1 MESRR
6 SATDTLLKL
15 SQGWAEYIRTTFAR
29 KSCSCDDPRSLILC
43 SRKATRERSVPD
55 IQPVLIGQNY
65 LIFPLTE
72 HDREELYI
80 AANDPFLWEQHPEKN
95 RWKRSVFDFYFDA
108 LVAAPGSVVF
118 VCEKDIRVVG
128 CSRIYQ
134 APNALDEWSIGST
147 FIERA
152 LWGGGA
158 NLELKTLMLN
168 HLFKTEERVW
178 FHIDRD
184 NIRSQKATAKLGAV
198 ASGECYAD
206 IIGTGQQAHYLNFVL
221 HRETWKRNQRTTTCR
236 EEPQQSL

>member
-1 MESRR
+1 MR
-6 SATDTLLKL
+6 AKL
-15 SQGWAEYIRTTFAR
+15 AR
-29 KSCSCDDPRSLILC
+29 KSCYCGDPGLLIVLPE
-43 SRKATRERSVPD
+43 KLRERSVPD
-55 IQPVLIGQNY
+55 IQPILLGQNY
-65 LIFPLTE
+65 LVFPLTE
-72 HDREELYI
+72 ADREELYR
-80 AANDPFLWEQHPEKN
+80 AASDPVLWEQHPAKN
-95 RWKRSVFDFYFDA
+95 RWKRSVFNVYFDA
-108 LVAAPGSVVF
+108 LVATPGSVVF
-118 VCEKDIRVVG
+118 VCEKDLRVVG

-134 APNALDEWSIGST
+134 APNALNEWSIGFT

-158 NLELKTLMLN
+158 NLELKSLMLN

-221 HRETWKRNQRTTTCR
+221 HRETWKRTQSTTTCR
-236 EEPQQSL
+236 EEP